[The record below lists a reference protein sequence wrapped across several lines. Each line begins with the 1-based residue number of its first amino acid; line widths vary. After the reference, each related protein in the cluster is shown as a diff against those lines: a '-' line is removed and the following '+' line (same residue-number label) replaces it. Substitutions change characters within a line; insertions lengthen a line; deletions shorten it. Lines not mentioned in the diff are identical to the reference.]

1 MNSAALKA
9 QLKEKQLEKSNQ
21 DALAAYA
28 EKYHALEIK
37 DQEELKT
44 NNRAFASQIDAL
56 RSEFAKTLEESDRKH
71 REEIAAHMGGALN
84 TKFSGE
90 LFQHM
95 KFDLKLIIIISGT
108 SLSFLA
114 KVWVQSVS
122 TAAQPHLELNSQ
134 VYQSFDFA

>member
-1 MNSAALKA
+1 MEEMNSAALKA

-71 REEIAAHMGGALN
+71 REEIAALN
-84 TKFSGE
+84 TK
-90 LFQHM
+90 LQQV
-95 KFDLKLIIIISGT
+95 T
-108 SLSFLA
+108 SQKDAVES
-114 KVWVQSVS
+114 
-122 TAAQPHLELNSQ
+122 
-134 VYQSFDFA
+134 